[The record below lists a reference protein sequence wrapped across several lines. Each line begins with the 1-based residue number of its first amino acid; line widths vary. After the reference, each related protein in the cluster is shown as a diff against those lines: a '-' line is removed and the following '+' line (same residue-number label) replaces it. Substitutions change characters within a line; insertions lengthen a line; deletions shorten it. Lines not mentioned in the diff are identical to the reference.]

1 MSWKRRYVVRRQQ
14 PPGSVMKSTWRSSSA
29 TPAGSS
35 PVSADGSG
43 AIAAS
48 CRTSGWSQV
57 SAARASRL
65 GSSPQPK
72 PRRRPAGAHRP
83 STTPTP
89 FRPAPCTSRTAT
101 NAWVELRTSHQER
114 TSSGTANAY
123 NPPQSAPMVRAEPPG
138 CDVPAAASTLAVED
152 QADSVRPTDI
162 EVVADDLFEEHP
174 VIDRC
179 VE

>member
-35 PVSADGSG
+35 PVSADGPG

-48 CRTSGWSQV
+48 CRTSGWSQ
-57 SAARASRL
+57 A
-65 GSSPQPK
+65 
-72 PRRRPAGAHRP
+72 
-83 STTPTP
+83 
-89 FRPAPCTSRTAT
+89 
-101 NAWVELRTSHQER
+101 
-114 TSSGTANAY
+114 ANAY
-123 NPPQSAPMVRAEPPG
+123 NPPQSAPMVRAEPPR